1 MGTGNKHAL
10 AAAAVLVLWA
20 VSGPILGFSNTWQL
34 AINTG
39 TTIITFLMV
48 FIIQDTQ
55 NGYTAALHV
64 KLDAVMLAQH

>member
-10 AAAAVLVLWA
+10 AAVAVLVLWA

-55 NGYTAALHV
+55 NRDTVALHV